1 MALKMDRTTF
11 NTAFEELKK
20 IYVIYAPKRFPKE
33 GRYVDTDIV
42 RYGVVDRGEDIV
54 YSTKSDCPAK
64 EVISPITET
73 LFYFTDDEYRERK
86 TESKPVLI
94 FARACDINAFKRQD
108 KIYLEN
114 GGFEDTFYRK
124 MRDRISF
131 AIMECPDKG
140 WDTCFCAS
148 MNSNVVEDKDYIFG
162 IQLGSEEVK
171 VDVKE
176 SSLEKI
182 FQGERVDYS
191 VPVVRENSRKVELP
205 VIPNKDIQQQ
215 VKNLDLWKE
224 YDSRCLMCGS
234 CTIACSTCTCYTSYD
249 MHYTPDSNAGERRRI
264 SASCHIDG
272 YTDMA
277 GGHTFRSTAG
287 ERMRFKTMH
296 KVHDFKKRFGGDHM
310 CVGCGRCD
318 DRCPVFISF
327 STLINKLTHE
337 TEKLIGGSK

>member
-1 MALKMDRTTF
+1 MALKMTKTTF
-11 NTAFEELKK
+11 NSSFEKLKE
-20 IYVIYAPKRFPKE
+20 IYTIYAPKRFPKE
-33 GRYVDTDIV
+33 GRFVDTDIV
-42 RYGVVDRGEDIV
+42 RYDVVDRGEEIV
-54 YSTKSDCPAK
+54 SDTKSDYPAK

-86 TESKPVLI
+86 VDLKPILI

-114 GGFEDTFYRK
+114 GGFEDSFYRK

-131 AIMECPDKG
+131 ALMECPEGG

-148 MNSNVVEDKDYIFG
+148 MKGNILEDSDYVLG
-162 IQLGSEEVK
+162 VQLGSEEVK
-171 VDVKE
+171 VDIRDSRLTEVFE
-176 SSLEKI
+176 
-182 FQGERVDYS
+182 GERVEYS
-191 VPVVRENSRKVELP
+191 VPAIIENQRRVRVP
-205 VIPNKDIQQQ
+205 VIPNKDIQHQ
-215 VKNLDLWKE
+215 VKKLDLWKE
-224 YDSRCLMCGS
+224 YDKRCLMCGS

-277 GGHTFRSTAG
+277 GGHTFRATAG

-296 KVHDFKKRFGGDHM
+296 KVHDFKKRFGGEHM

-318 DRCPVFISF
+318 DKCPAFISF
-327 STLINKLTHE
+327 STLINKLSHE
-337 TEKLIGGSK
+337 TEKLTGGSK